1 MKFNKSYI
9 AASLVALA
17 MSVTACFQPVEGNTK
32 SDTDVAPSPITE
44 DMINRDA
51 CVALPGEYHI
61 IFKSLPEESNM
72 LYVKAEYKV
81 DNGQTIYKTMS
92 VYSDTLVLEGFG
104 SNEEYYNPA
113 EELYEYPI
121 KLYSVS
127 RADVASEPYVTYAQS
142 QGPAVD
148 VVAETIEIVPSFSS
162 MVLTCKNPQG
172 KNLDVCAVLRYLE
185 DFNTPE
191 VSKVYAITS
200 DDSVKTIIIDNIPGG
215 EYDVT
220 AYVTDSYGNT
230 SDVMGP
236 FWIPTLSDEKII
248 GKPTD
253 FEAGEFTEDPRLWSF
268 LSNDRLYGEEYDVV
282 KMSPKETSAYA
293 PAFTKD
299 SLRNASEN
307 YSSGKIKYFWD
318 GITENESSKANDQNN
333 PLSHFYTGQ
342 QRLNGIPGYWAY
354 PYSYFIDLGRDVE
367 LSRVI
372 VNQAYDGGS
381 IYGQSGT
388 KVFQLWGR
396 ADGGEGEANLL
407 TGWELIG
414 TYTIEKPLN
423 ATDQMSMFLK
433 GHSFDIMPADADGVP
448 QLSKPYRYIRFKG
461 LEPFELGKEATWW
474 RYSEST
480 GEYYSGQNWTSLKD
494 KPADAV
500 VVKGSPYE
508 AKMSEITFYGQDSY
522 IGIEE

>member
-148 VVAETIEIVPSFSS
+148 VVAETIEIAPSFSS

-268 LSNDRLYGEEYDVV
+268 LSNDRLYGEEYDVI

>member
-9 AASLVALA
+9 VASLVALA
-17 MSVTACFQPVEGNTK
+17 MSVTACFQPVEGNPEP
-32 SDTDVAPSPITE
+32 DTDNAPSPITE
-44 DMINRDA
+44 DMINREA
-51 CVALPGEYHI
+51 SVVLPGEYHI

-81 DNGQTIYKTMS
+81 DNGKTIYKTMS

-127 RADVASEPYVTYAQS
+127 RAGAESPAYETFAQS

-148 VVAETIEIVPSFSS
+148 VVAETIEFAPSFSS
-162 MVLTCKNPQG
+162 MVLSCKNPQG
-172 KNLDVCAVLRYLE
+172 KNLDVCAVLEYL
-185 DFNTPE
+185 DDLSTPQ

-200 DDSVKTIIIDNIPGG
+200 EDSVKTIIIDNIPGG
-215 EYDVT
+215 EYNVT
-220 AYVTDSYGNT
+220 AYVSDSYGNT
-230 SDVMGP
+230 SDIMGP
-236 FWIPTLSDEKII
+236 FWVPTLSDEKII
-248 GKPTD
+248 GKPAD
-253 FEAGEFTEDPRLWSF
+253 FEAGEYADDPRLWTF
-268 LSNDRLYGEEYDVV
+268 LSNDRLYGNEYDVV
-282 KMSPKETSAYA
+282 AMAPKTGSAYA
-293 PAFTKD
+293 AAFVKD
-299 SLRNASEN
+299 SLRNAVEN

-318 GITENESSKANDQNN
+318 GITENESSKANDANN
-333 PLSHFYTGQ
+333 PLSHFYTGPIRQ
-342 QRLNGIPGYWAY
+342 NGVPGYWAY

-372 VNQAYDGGS
+372 VNQAYDGGQ
-381 IYGQSGT
+381 IYGQTGT

-396 ADGGEGEANLL
+396 ADGGDSEANLL

-414 TYTIEKPLN
+414 TYSIDKPLN

-433 GHSFDIMPADADGVP
+433 GHSFDIMPADEDGVP

-461 LEPFELGKEATWW
+461 LEPFEPGKENTWY
-474 RYSEST
+474 RYSESNDT
-480 GEYYSGQNWTSLKD
+480 YYSGQNWNSLKD

-500 VVKGSPYE
+500 VVKGTPYE

-522 IGIEE
+522 IAE

>member
-148 VVAETIEIVPSFSS
+148 VVAETIEIAPSFSS

-268 LSNDRLYGEEYDVV
+268 LSNDRLYGEEYDVI

-318 GITENESSKANDQNN
+318 GITENESSKANDQDN